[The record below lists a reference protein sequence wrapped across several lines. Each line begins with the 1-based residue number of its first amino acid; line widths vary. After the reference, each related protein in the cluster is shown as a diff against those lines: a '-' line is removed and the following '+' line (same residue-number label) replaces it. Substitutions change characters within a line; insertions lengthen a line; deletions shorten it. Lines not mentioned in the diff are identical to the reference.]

1 MCRETKPISDFYMQ
15 SNNPDHH
22 AYGRPQG
29 RCKACVRSQVSSY
42 RRDNPDKAARAVR
55 NSQMK
60 ADFGISLAD
69 FETMLSNQGGVC
81 AICGERPKRRRL
93 AVDHCHQTGRVRGL
107 LCYSCNVGIGAL
119 RDSPDVIRSAIA
131 YLRRER

>member
-1 MCRETKPISDFYMQ
+1 
-15 SNNPDHH
+15 
-22 AYGRPQG
+22 
-29 RCKACVRSQVSSY
+29 
-42 RRDNPDKAARAVR
+42 
-55 NSQMK
+55 MK